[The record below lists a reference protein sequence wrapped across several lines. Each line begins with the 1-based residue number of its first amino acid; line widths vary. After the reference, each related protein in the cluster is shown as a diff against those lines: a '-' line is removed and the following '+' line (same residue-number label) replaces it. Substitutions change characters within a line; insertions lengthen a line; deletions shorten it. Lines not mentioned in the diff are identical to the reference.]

1 MADAGFL
8 GFLLG
13 ITVQG
18 NDIYVTGVQG
28 NDQNFGVGH
37 VVHVVANT
45 SMQTLVSRGESLVR
59 PVGITMDESG
69 QLIVADPYTIN
80 LESADL
86 FDGAIIRINP
96 ATGEQSLI
104 ARGHGSLVNPCS
116 VTIVT
121 SPNRGH

>member
-1 MADAGFL
+1 L

-18 NDIYVTGVQG
+18 DDIYVTGVQG
-28 NDQNFGVGH
+28 HDQNFGIGQ
-37 VVHVVANT
+37 VVHVDANT
-45 SMQTLVSRGESLVR
+45 GIQTVVSRGENLVR

-80 LESADL
+80 VESADL

-96 ATGEQSLI
+96 ETGEQSLI
-104 ARGHGSLVNPCS
+104 ARGHGSLVNPCG
-116 VTIVT
+116 VAVVT
-121 SPNRGH
+121 SSGRER